1 MWIAP
6 PHFFKSG
13 RLIVLYIGEAPA
25 VLEALAD
32 TLGPQFPGK

>member
-13 RLIVLYIGEAPA
+13 RLILLYIGEAPA

-32 TLGPQFPGK
+32 TLEPQFRGK